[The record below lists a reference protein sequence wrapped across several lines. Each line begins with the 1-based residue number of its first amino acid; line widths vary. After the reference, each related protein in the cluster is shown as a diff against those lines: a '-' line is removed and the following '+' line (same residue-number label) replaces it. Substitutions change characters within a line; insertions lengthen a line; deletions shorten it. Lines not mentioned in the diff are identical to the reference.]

1 MRRSVLVLLCI
12 ELWVGCTLLC
22 GAAAAEIPFERTEER
37 AACAHHDPLRSPF
50 FGDLHVHTRYSLDA
64 STQGTRTSPRQAYA
78 YARGGVLGL
87 QPFGPDG
94 AAGRTSQLGRPLDFA
109 AVTDHAE
116 LFGETHICS
125 TPGEDGYESLVCRVY
140 RRWPRLAFFV
150 MNARVGS
157 GEERPVR
164 HRFCGEDGAHCV
176 EAGAGPWRDIQ
187 LAAEEAYDRTSAC
200 TFTSFVAY
208 EWTGASETRNLHRNV
223 IFRNEIAPALPV
235 SAVESPT
242 PWRLW
247 EALEQRCSRELPG
260 CEYLAI
266 PHNSNLSGGRMF
278 QTMGPSGEPLTAG
291 EAAQRVRNEPLVE
304 IMQHKGDS
312 ECRLG
317 AGTEDELCNFE
328 ALPYDNFMGRY
339 MTLAREQN
347 KPANFVREVLGDG
360 LVEQERL
367 GVNPFK
373 LGILAST
380 DTHLGAPG
388 LVMEDAYPGHGG
400 AGISI
405 GAELPPGLL
414 DPIEYNP
421 GGLAVLWAEE
431 NSRDSLFAALRRREV
446 YGTSGPR
453 ISLRFFGGWE
463 LPAGLCG
470 DPDFV
475 KTGYASGVP
484 MGGDLPPGEPGR
496 SPSFAPSFAVWALRD
511 PGTDTRSGMPLQRV
525 QIIKKWVEPGGARER
540 VFDVAGSADNGAGV
554 DPATCTTY
562 GEGADQLC
570 SVWRDPDFDPAQ
582 LALYYARVVE
592 NPSCRWSTWVCNEN
606 GVVCDDDSTIGRGFE
621 PCCDSD
627 YPRTIQERAWSSPI
641 WYTP

>member
-1 MRRSVLVLLCI
+1 LRR
-12 ELWVGCTLLC
+12 TLLAATWLGWALCC
-22 GAAAAEIPFERTEER
+22 GSAAAEIPFERTEER
-37 AACAHHDPLRSPF
+37 ASCAHYDPLRTPF

-64 STQGTRTSPRQAYA
+64 STQGTRTSPRQAYD

-94 AAGRTSQLGRPLDFA
+94 QPGRTSQLDRPLDFA

-116 LFGETHICS
+116 LFGETQICS
-125 TPGEDGYESLVCRVY
+125 TPGEDGYDSVVCKVY

-150 MNARVGS
+150 MNARVGA

-164 HRFCGEDGAHCV
+164 HRFCGADGAHCV
-176 EAGAGPWRDIQ
+176 EAGEGPWRVIQ
-187 LAAEEAYDRTSAC
+187 AAAEEAYDRTAAC

-223 IFRNEIAPALPV
+223 IFRNEIAPSRPV
-235 SAVESPT
+235 TAVESAT

-247 EALEQRCSRELPG
+247 DELERRCSRELPG

-278 QTMGPSGEPLTAG
+278 QTTGPGGQPLTAQ

-317 AGTEDELCNFE
+317 TGTEDELCNFE
-328 ALPYDNFMGRY
+328 ALPYDNFLSRY
-339 MTLAREQN
+339 MTLMREEN

-360 LVEQERL
+360 LIEQEKI

-431 NSRDSLFAALRRREV
+431 NSRDSLFAALQRREV

-453 ISLRFFGGWE
+453 ISLRFFGGWD
-463 LPAGLCG
+463 LPGDLCG
-470 DPDFV
+470 DANFV
-475 KTGYASGVP
+475 STGYASGVP
-484 MGGDLPPGEPGR
+484 MGGDLPPR
-496 SPSFAPSFAVWALRD
+496 APVAASGSAENSAPVFAVWALRD
-511 PGTDTRSGMPLQRV
+511 PGTRERAGTPLQRL
-525 QIIKKWVEPGGARER
+525 QIIKKWVESGVAHER
-540 VFDVAGSADNGAGV
+540 VVDVAGDANNGAGV
-554 DPATCTTY
+554 DPLTCSTH
-562 GEGADQLC
+562 GDRADQLC
-570 SVWRDPDFDPAQ
+570 SVWRDPDFDAAHH
-582 LALYYARVVE
+582 ALYYARVVE

-606 GVVCDDDSTIGRGFE
+606 GVVCEDEATLGRGFE
-621 PCCDSD
+621 PCCDPG

-641 WYTP
+641 WYEP